1 MRKVQKIFLMKCILN
16 MKLEL
21 NKIVE
26 VLSKMKDDDFYFKNY
41 APEII
46 ESYVN
51 QENIAF
57 GIWLNV
63 NAFQVSHDGW
73 GVFDNEW
80 LTVSEAYEL
89 FKRQRN
95 NLI

>member
-1 MRKVQKIFLMKCILN
+1 

-46 ESYVN
+46 ESYSDELAEDFYCWCE
-51 QENIAF
+51 ENK
-57 GIWLNV
+57 
-63 NAFQVSHDGW
+63 GW
-73 GVFDNEW
+73 IDKYSTREKLV
-80 LTVSEAYEL
+80 V

-95 NLI
+95 NLT